1 MRLTGKLWAIL
12 ALITNAFVW
21 GVSWWPLRFM
31 EGAGLHPLWAT
42 GLTFAVALIA
52 ITLYKPRVWLE
63 LMPIQNSAPYG
74 LWLLALTSGF
84 TNVAFN
90 WAVTVG
96 DVVRVVLLFYLMP
109 AWALLLA
116 RWLLKEHIS
125 LQGLARLALA
135 VAGVLLVLKNPDS
148 PWPIPSSLSDWLAL
162 GGGFTFALTNI
173 LILKLKQTTEA
184 SRLTAMFAGGT
195 LAALGVASVGLWAQ
209 IVPPLPEAFWPL
221 PAASW
226 PLPAAAWLLAAVV
239 GMAAYFLLGNLAMQY
254 GASRL
259 KSSTTALVML
269 TEIIFASLSAFWLGA
284 AVLEARVLWGALLI
298 FAAAAWAAWA

>member
-1 MRLTGKLWAIL
+1 MTQNVWAVM

-42 GLTFAVALIA
+42 GLTFALVLLAV
-52 ITLYKPRVWLE
+52 TLYTPRVW
-63 LMPIQNSAPYG
+63 SALFSLNDTARG
-74 LWLLALTSGF
+74 LWLLALASGF

-116 RWLLKEHIS
+116 RWLLKERIS
-125 LQGLARLALA
+125 PQGLLRLALA
-135 VAGVLLVLKNPDS
+135 VAGVLLVLKKPDS
-148 PWPIPSSLSDWLAL
+148 PWPIPISLSDWLAL
-162 GGGFTFALTNI
+162 GGGFTFALTNT
-173 LILKLKQTTEA
+173 LIVKLDQSTDTE
-184 SRLTAMFAGGT
+184 RLFAMFAGGT
-195 LAALGVASVGLWAQ
+195 IAALAVAVLGSGLQ
-209 IVPPLPEAFWPL
+209 IVPALPSVF
-221 PAASW
+221 SW
-226 PLPAAAWLLAAVV
+226 PLTIAVV
-239 GMAAYFLLGNLAMQY
+239 GMAAFFLIGNLAMQY

-259 KSSTTALVML
+259 KSSTTSVVML
-269 TEIIFASLSAFWLGA
+269 TEIIFASLSAVWLGA

-298 FAAAAWAAWA
+298 FSAALWAALA